1 MTTYSRHAPVDD
13 IYHSQ
18 VWCTPHTVACA
29 VLSHSWQHHGLGTA
43 EPSQISQEY
52 TALSRGNGCETT
64 K

>member
-1 MTTYSRHAPVDD
+1 MYSRHAPVDD
-13 IYHSQ
+13 IYHSR
-18 VWCTPHTVACA
+18 VWCPPYTVACA